1 MINLTRD
8 IQIIKESADLSNAVI
23 KAIETAKQCVMKELF
38 ETLRYWPDPAEITAG
53 SKNPLKRASIIKFFH
68 RHDDT
73 SVAPNYD
80 AEWVKKLYAAAQK
93 APERQQI
100 LELIPKQL
108 DPQSV
113 VNNTLRGLFKSDA
126 LLILHFLWC
135 EKAVLLP
142 LSLARPVTRDQDS
155 GGQAFEY
162 AANYY
167 PETLALVRYPFLKN
181 YTEKLIDFSQF
192 LPELALDNFN
202 WYAWRF
208 IRATD
213 WHVVEDID
221 LDDVASYFEQTDD
234 GKRFENIPKYP
245 ISPKMILSCFAEA
258 FPSRCQFSMEDN
270 RLKNTVRQATAST
283 IEAGMFYVPE
293 KLIRHR
299 EAWLFHQRNYLKYK
313 KRKISTWKEVEKTLG
328 VLNAYLFEELP
339 AKANIDAVPMPEEF
353 SRRFIEDHDDI
364 PNLIEYVQRGR
375 EPSTVRAV
383 LLSINQFMTY
393 LESCSNTY
401 EKLRNF
407 RNPIYPD
414 LDFPVLTRNGNSTSK
429 AVFGPEH
436 FIPLLQ
442 YCYAVE
448 TFGWFLS
455 EKIIGLG
462 ERLEIQEAIRKET
475 SLRHAITPNKKIFD
489 TESLGF
495 VPIVFVKNPEYE
507 EQKPRSEKN
516 RRIIAKPIFFL
527 PKALL
532 PVAARRLKG
541 QSGWTSFPVLNHIQ
555 KTIIM
560 LETGIR
566 GVHVR
571 WLDRRTY
578 DKDIDRSYPLPPIC
592 NLWVNTDKAHGEW
605 SSKVSRSVIEVLDRQ
620 KQSHDWFDEP
630 AIHEEAWYNNYDEN
644 NPFGKILTIFPA
656 GHISGT
662 QNTAPGPVGEG
673 VMSSH
678 FKKTIF
684 SFDLFCRYTLGI
696 APSNKMPE
704 EFRHIESI
712 DTVEEFSE
720 ALKLFD
726 QYKKTVEHTP
736 HSCRA
741 SVVSHWITILPPNV
755 IGDYIT
761 GHSTVE
767 HVLYYAKCDPSFL
780 KRHEKYQKLAFENGF
795 SWDESNISSIKAEDI
810 NSTIQRAFEKNKE
823 GAIYDF
829 GAISY
834 ERPNSKGEVL
844 SGVRQLKKQP
854 LDAVTFHGTHICPFA
869 DQCPKDVMDDLKA
882 IPGVRMPCGGCY
894 YSVKTVDH
902 LPRISGH
909 VRSLIEESA
918 ELKEYIDDA
927 REGGADPLTFKEKA
941 EHRQFLADEI
951 SAWTV
956 TMHCLEQM
964 YQDIQSRDHF
974 LVQQPEIVA
983 EQLQQVVVDG
993 SGLEYL
999 IARVAEA
1006 KKNAEF
1012 FTPRLKS
1019 QVKVARAKI
1028 LKLSEEYHRL
1038 LQDEPSGF
1046 TMLDEF
1052 RGIVRAACETL
1063 GLSVHQ
1069 LADEMAKPALA
1080 NSDGSKKALKLIFD
1094 AGAGKD
1100 A

>member
-8 IQIIKESADLSNAVI
+8 IQIIKEGTDLSNAVV
-23 KAIETAKQCVMKELF
+23 KAIDNAKQCVMKELF
-38 ETLRYWPDPAEITAG
+38 GNRRVWPYPDEITAG
-53 SKNPLKRASIIKFFH
+53 SQNPLKRASIIKFFH
-68 RHDDT
+68 QHDDA
-73 SVAPNYD
+73 SVAPDYN
-80 AEWVKKLYAAAQK
+80 ATWVKKLYSAAQK
-93 APERQQI
+93 APKGQQI
-100 LELIPKQL
+100 LELIPKQEN
-108 DPQSV
+108 PQSV
-113 VNNTLRGLFKSDA
+113 VNNTLRGLFKTDA
-126 LLILHFLWC
+126 LLILHFLWF

-142 LSLARPVTRDQDS
+142 LSLARPVTKDQDS
-155 GGQAFEY
+155 GGQSFEY
-162 AANYY
+162 AANFY

-181 YTEKLIDFSQF
+181 FRNKLVDFSEF
-192 LPELALDNFN
+192 LPARALDNFN
-202 WYAWRF
+202 WYAWRL

-213 WHVVEDID
+213 WYVVEDID
-221 LDDVASYFEQTDD
+221 LDDLASYFEQTN
-234 GKRFENIPKYP
+234 GGRRFENIPKYP
-245 ISPKMILSCFAEA
+245 ISPKMILSCFKAA
-258 FPSRCQFSMEDN
+258 FPSRCQFSMDDG
-270 RLKNTVRQATAST
+270 RLKNVVRLATESA
-283 IEAGMFYVPE
+283 IESGSFYVPVTLE
-293 KLIRHR
+293 KHK
-299 EAWLFHQRNYLKYK
+299 EAWLFYERNYLKHK
-313 KRKISTWKEVEKTLG
+313 KRKVSKWEAITKALG
-328 VLNAYLFEELP
+328 IFNAYLFDELP
-339 AKANIDAVPMPEEF
+339 SKKNTDAVPMPENF
-353 SRRFIEDHDDI
+353 SRKFLEDHDDT
-364 PNLIEYVQRGR
+364 PNLIDFVQRGR
-375 EPSTVRAV
+375 KPSTVRSI

-401 EKLRNF
+401 QKLRNF

-414 LDFPVLTRNGNSTSK
+414 LDFPLVTKSGNSTSK

-448 TFGWFLS
+448 AFGWFLS
-455 EKIIGLG
+455 EKIIGSG
-462 ERLEIQEAIRKET
+462 AQHQIQQEIRK
-475 SLRHAITPNKKIFD
+475 SSSIRHAITPNKKIFD

-507 EQKPRSEKN
+507 EKKPRSENN
-516 RRIIAKPIFFL
+516 RRMIAKPIYFL
-527 PKALL
+527 PKTLL
-532 PVAARRLKG
+532 PVVARRLKG
-541 QSGWTSFPVLNHIQ
+541 QLGWTSFPVLNHIQ
-555 KTIIM
+555 TTIVM

-578 DKDIDRSYPLPPIC
+578 DKNIDRSYPLPPIC
-592 NLWVNTDKAHGEW
+592 NLWVNTDKAHAAWGA
-605 SSKVSRSVIEVLDRQ
+605 KVSRSVIKVLDRQ

-630 AIHEEAWYNNYDEN
+630 AIHEEAWYNNYSEN
-644 NPFGKILTIFPA
+644 NSFGKILTIFPA

-662 QNTAPGPVGEG
+662 ENTEPGPLGNG
-673 VMSSH
+673 AMASH

-684 SFDLFCRYTLGI
+684 AFDLFCRYTLGI
-696 APSNKMPE
+696 PTSNKMPE
-704 EFRHIESI
+704 EFRYIESI
-712 DTVEEFSE
+712 DTIEEFSE
-720 ALKLFD
+720 ALKLFKK
-726 QYKKTVEHTP
+726 YEKTVEHTP

-810 NSTIQRAFEKNKE
+810 DSTLQRAFEKSKD

-834 ERPNSKGEVL
+834 ERPNTKGEIL

-869 DQCPKDVMDDLKA
+869 DQCPKDVINDLNA
-882 IPGVRMPCGGCY
+882 MPGVRMPCGGCY

-927 REGGADPLTFKEKA
+927 REGGADLQSLKEKA
-941 EHRQFLADEI
+941 EHRKFLADEI

-974 LVQQPEIVA
+974 LVQQPEIVN

-993 SGLEYL
+993 GLENL
-999 IARVAEA
+999 MARVAEA
-1006 KKNAEF
+1006 KTHSEF

-1019 QVKVARAKI
+1019 DLKLARAKI
-1028 LKLSEEYHRL
+1028 LKWSGDIRSL
-1038 LQDEPSGF
+1038 LEDEPKGF
-1046 TMLDEF
+1046 TLLDEF
-1052 RGIVRAACETL
+1052 RGIIRSTCETL
-1063 GLSVHQ
+1063 GLNLQQ
-1069 LADEMAKPALA
+1069 LSKEIEKPALI
-1080 NSDGSKKALKLIFD
+1080 NSGGSDKALKLVFKTGANRD
-1094 AGAGKD
+1094 A
-1100 A
+1100 